1 MKRQL
6 SYLLIFAMALGFLA
20 FQCQS
25 TEMTS
30 AKLYIQQ
37 KNLPKAK
44 ASLLKEVKK
53 NPKSDEGY
61 YLLGYIYGE
70 EGNYPKMVE
79 SFNKSLEISK
89 KFEKKIKDS
98 RKYYWAQNFNKGVML
113 FNKATKG
120 DVNEKDKNLE
130 KSIKA
135 FKDAIICEPDS
146 AATYQNLA
154 FAYLNANKADDAVEP
169 LLKLK
174 KIKPSA
180 DIYVRLGQI
189 YFNKGVD
196 GLNKFLTTN
205 DKSDSVAAMKDFETC
220 ISYLEEGRKKYP
232 SNSDILLLLSNA
244 YIKANKIDV
253 AMDAFKAGVEQE
265 PNNKYYR
272 YNYGVL
278 LLGANKYAE
287 AAEQFKKAL
296 EIDPKY
302 ENAIYNLAVT
312 YVKWGA
318 AMNEEAM
325 AKGED
330 SEAYKEKYKEAYPYL
345 EQYLKLKPNEASVW
359 ELLGKVY
366 ANLGMKEKSMD
377 AFNKAD
383 SLNGLNK

>member
-1 MKRQL
+1 MKRAVNL
-6 SYLLIFAMALGFLA
+6 ILIFAMALGFLA

-44 ASLLKEVKK
+44 QALMKEVKK

-61 YLLGYIYGE
+61 YLLGWIYGE
-70 EGNYPKMVE
+70 EGNYDKMLE
-79 SFNKSLEISK
+79 NFNKSLEISK
-89 KFEKKIKDS
+89 KFEQKIKQS
-98 RKYYWAQNFNKGVML
+98 RKYHWAQNFNKGVAL
-113 FNKATKG
+113 FNKAAKASDKESQKKFFDKAVQAFEYATK
-120 DVNEKDKNLE
+120 
-130 KSIKA
+130 
-135 FKDAIICEPDS
+135 CEPDS

-154 FAYLNANKADDAVEP
+154 FAYLNAGESEKAVKP
-169 LLKLK
+169 LLKLRELK
-174 KIKPSA
+174 NTPEV
-180 DIYVRLGQI
+180 YVRLGQI

-196 GLNKFLTTN
+196 ELNKFQDT
-205 DKSDSVAAMKDFETC
+205 KAKEDSIAAMKAFDTA

-278 LLGANKYAE
+278 LLGADRFAE

-318 AMNEEAM
+318 KLNEEAL
-325 AKGED
+325 AKGEESD
-330 SEAYKEKYKEAYPYL
+330 AYKEKYKEAYPYL
-345 EQYLKLKPNEASVW
+345 EQYLQIRPDEANVW

-366 ANLGMKEKSMD
+366 ANLGMTEKSKE
-377 AFNKAD
+377 AFQKAD
-383 SLNGLNK
+383 ALRK

>member
-1 MKRQL
+1 MKRQF

-37 KNLPKAK
+37 KNLAKAK

-61 YLLGYIYGE
+61 YLLGYVYGE

-79 SFNKSLEISK
+79 SYKKSLAISK
-89 KFEKKIKDS
+89 KFEQKIDGS
-98 RKYYWAQNFNKGVML
+98 RKYYWAKNFNNGVIF
-113 FNKATKG
+113 FNKATKSG
-120 DVNEKDKNLE
+120 DKQESKKIFEKAISSFQNA
-130 KSIKA
+130 SI
-135 FKDAIICEPDS
+135 CQPDS
-146 AATYQNLA
+146 PSTYQDLA
-154 FAYLNANKADDAVEP
+154 FAYLNIGETDKAIEP

-174 KIKPSA
+174 ELKNSA
-180 DIYVRLGQI
+180 DVYVRLGQL

-196 GLNKFLTTN
+196 EMNKFYKSK
-205 DKSDSVAAMKDFETC
+205 DKADSLSAMQSYNKAIT
-220 ISYLEEGRKKYP
+220 YLEEGRKKYP

-244 YIKANKIDV
+244 YIKANKISV
-253 AMDAFKAGVEQE
+253 AMSAFKAGVEQD
-265 PNNKYYR
+265 PNNKFYR

-278 LLGANKYAE
+278 LLGADKYAE

-296 EIDPKY
+296 EIDPNY
-302 ENAIYNLAVT
+302 QNAIYNLAVT

-318 AMNEEAM
+318 SMNEEAL
-325 AKGED
+325 AKGEESD
-330 SEAYKEKYKEAYPYL
+330 AYKEKYKAAYPYL
-345 EQYLKLKPNEASVW
+345 EKYLKFKPNEASVW

-366 ANLGMKEKSMD
+366 ANLGMKDKSMN

-383 SLNGLNK
+383 SLRK

>member
-1 MKRQL
+1 MKKYL
-6 SYLLIFAMALGFLA
+6 SYLLIMTMAVGFLA

-61 YLLGYIYGE
+61 YLLGYVYGE
-70 EGNYPKMVE
+70 EGNFQKMVE

-89 KFEKKIKDS
+89 KFEKKIKDA
-98 RKYYWAQNFNKGVML
+98 RKYHWAQNFNKGVQF
-113 FNKATKG
+113 FNKAAKAADKKQA
-120 DVNEKDKNLE
+120 DVNFTKAINFFKNAAL
-130 KSIKA
+130 
-135 FKDAIICEPDS
+135 CEPDS
-146 AATYQNLA
+146 AANYQNLA
-154 FAYLNANKADDAVEP
+154 FAYLSAEKPDSAIAP

-174 KIKPSA
+174 SLKNSPDVYI
-180 DIYVRLGQI
+180 RLGQI
-189 YFNKGVD
+189 YFNKGVEE
-196 GLNKFLTTN
+196 LNKFYTSK
-205 DKSDSVAAMKDFETC
+205 DKADSIAAMKNFDTC

-244 YIKANKIDV
+244 YIKANKISV

-318 AMNEEAM
+318 SMNEEAL

-330 SEAYKEKYKEAYPYL
+330 SDAYKEKYKLAYPYL
-345 EQYLKLKPNEASVW
+345 EEYLKLKPNEAAVW

-366 ANLGMKEKSMD
+366 ANLGMNDKSKE

-383 SLNGLNK
+383 ALRK

>member
-1 MKRQL
+1 MKKRL
-6 SYLLIFAMALGFLA
+6 SYLLILTMALGFLA

-70 EGNYPKMVE
+70 EGNYSKMME
-79 SFNKSLEISK
+79 SFQKSLEISK

-98 RKYYWAQNFNKGVML
+98 RKYYWAQSFNKGVQL
-113 FNKATKG
+113 FNKAAKSA
-120 DVNEKDKNLE
+120 DKA
-130 KSIKA
+130 KADSIFQEAVKA
-135 FKDAIICEPDS
+135 FENAAMCEPDS
-146 AATYQNLA
+146 AANYQNLA
-154 FAYLNANKADDAVEP
+154 FAYLNVGQPEKAVEP

-174 KIKPSA
+174 KIKNSP
-180 DIYVRLGQI
+180 DVYVRLGQI

-196 GLNKFLTTN
+196 ELNKFYST
-205 DKSDSVAAMKDFETC
+205 KAKEDSIAAMKDFETC

-232 SNSDILLLLSNA
+232 SDSDILLLLSNA

-287 AAEQFKKAL
+287 AAKQFKKAL

-318 AMNEEAM
+318 SMNEEAL

-330 SEAYKEKYKEAYPYL
+330 SDAYKEKYKEAYPYL
-345 EQYLKLKPNEASVW
+345 EKYLELKPNEASVW

-366 ANLGMKEKSMD
+366 ANLGMKEKSME

-383 SLNGLNK
+383 SLRK